1 MKKLRKR
8 KILLIKASTIYY
20 SLQTNFRH
28 REGPWVLWLVG
39 IYFLF
44 FVNQSWV
51 ISGTAGPGGLWQVL
65 SRGCHGASIAEA
77 APEAVLVPS
86 RAPLRRQ
93 EARQLRP
100 PRPARAR
107 GRVPVTTSVRDAGND
122 RGQFPRL
129 KSSQETKQD
138 KGYGKWDVRSGII
151 LLYCPKSYKYSDQTS
166 MIQ

>member
-8 KILLIKASTIYY
+8 KILLKASTIYY
-20 SLQTNFRH
+20 PLQTNFRH
-28 REGPWVLWLVG
+28 REGPWVLSLVG

-51 ISGTAGPGGLWQVL
+51 ISGTAGPRGLGQVL
-65 SRGCHGASIAEA
+65 GGGRHGPAIAEA

-129 KSSQETKQD
+129 MSSQETKQD

-166 MIQ
+166 MIR